1 MKDRDTLEMF
11 PSLDNTKVKR
21 PTDLEKYEKIIIEK
35 YQTNLFKTTNNQGV
49 KNGNL

>member
-35 YQTNLFKTTNNQGV
+35 YQTNLFKPKTKDQ
-49 KNGNL
+49 K